1 MQQLY
6 EFYILHQRKY
16 KENSL
21 LVSIFTREFGK
32 ISGLIRV
39 NKKTINL
46 YQPLVKLRGQIS
58 VAKKSDGLC
67 KIYNVE
73 FVESFYQNS
82 YINLLSLQYMNELI
96 HLLLNYSHEEEFL
109 FEKYAF
115 ILKNINEINYKYL
128 LRMFELELLDSLG
141 QGVYV
146 DCDVDGVPID
156 ESLNYSIYATGFKRT
171 LSAIPNSIVGKSLLK
186 ISQSVS
192 SWTAEDLKAIS
203 KVTRAHIDYALA
215 GKQLKS
221 RKLLIDYLNL
231 GKK

>member
-6 EFYILHQRKY
+6 DFYILHQCKY

-21 LVSIFTREFGK
+21 LASIFTREFGK

-58 VAKKSDGLC
+58 LAKKSDGLS

-73 FVESFYQNS
+73 FVESFYQNT

-96 HLLLNYSHEEEFL
+96 YLLLSYSHEEEFL
-109 FEKYAF
+109 FEKYGF

-146 DCDVDGVPID
+146 DCDIDGMLID
-156 ESLNYSIYATGFKRT
+156 ENLSYSILATGFKKN
-171 LSAIPNSIVGKSLLK
+171 LSTIPNSIAGKNLLK
-186 ISQSVS
+186 INQSVS
-192 SWTAEDLKAIS
+192 LWTDEDLKAIS
-203 KVTRAHIDYALA
+203 KVTRAYIDYALA
-215 GKQLKS
+215 GKQLRS

>member
-1 MQQLY
+1 
-6 EFYILHQRKY
+6 
-16 KENSL
+16 
-21 LVSIFTREFGK
+21 
-32 ISGLIRV
+32 
-39 NKKTINL
+39 
-46 YQPLVKLRGQIS
+46 
-58 VAKKSDGLC
+58 
-67 KIYNVE
+67 
-73 FVESFYQNS
+73 
-82 YINLLSLQYMNELI
+82 MNELI
-96 HLLLNYSHEEEFL
+96 YLLLNYSNEEEFL

-146 DCDVDGVPID
+146 DCDVDGVLID

-171 LSAIPNSIVGKSLLK
+171 LSSIPNSIVGKSLLK